1 MFGRNKK
8 VNSTRIETLVGKN
21 TKISGNLSFTGGLHV
36 EGEVEGSVQAGDEF
50 SVLILSE
57 SGLIKGDVHVPN
69 MILNGSVEGDVYA
82 SDHVELAP
90 QARITGNVYYNL
102 IEMSMGATLNGNLI
116 HQEGGKP
123 KLEHLVEPDT
133 PMDKESESAK
143 ANTPQEDVKGS
154 SDPSDSKTGTTRRNG
169 KTTAAAGNS

>member
-21 TKISGNLSFTGGLHV
+21 TKITGNLSFTGGLHI
-36 EGEVEGSVQAGDEF
+36 EGEVEGSIQAGDEF

-57 SGLIKGDVHVPN
+57 SGLVKGDVHVPN

-90 QARITGNVYYNL
+90 QAKITGNVYYNL

-123 KLEHLVEPDT
+123 KLEHLVDPEES
-133 PMDKESESAK
+133 KEKEAESTTKEAK
-143 ANTPQEDVKGS
+143 PAE
-154 SDPSDSKTGTTRRNG
+154 DSKAAPGESKSTPARRNG

>member
-21 TKISGNLSFTGGLHV
+21 TCVTGNLSFTGGLHV
-36 EGEVEGSVQAGDEF
+36 EGEIDGNVHAGDDS

-57 SGLIKGDVHVPN
+57 DGIIKGDIHVPN
-69 MILNGSVEGDVYA
+69 MVLNGTVEGDVYA

-90 QARITGNVYYNL
+90 RARINGNVYYHL
-102 IEMSMGATLNGNLI
+102 IEMSMGSTLNGSLI

-123 KLEHLVEPDT
+123 KLEYKGPGQEEEEAAKT
-133 PMDKESESAK
+133 KTKAKESGADEGPESSAK
-143 ANTPQEDVKGS
+143 GAN
-154 SDPSDSKTGTTRRNG
+154 KTM
-169 KTTAAAGNS
+169 AAAGNS

>member
-21 TKISGNLSFTGGLHV
+21 TCITGNLNFTGGLHV
-36 EGEVEGSVQAGDEF
+36 EGEIDGNVQAGDDT

-57 SGLIKGDVHVPN
+57 DGVIKGDIHVPN
-69 MILNGSVEGDVYA
+69 MVLNGTVEGDVYA

-90 QARITGNVYYNL
+90 QARINGNVYYHL
-102 IEMSMGATLNGNLI
+102 IEMSMGSTLNGSLI

-123 KLEHLVEPDT
+123 KLEYKGPEQEPDQAENKNEAEKASSKSAADT
-133 PMDKESESAK
+133 KKATAKGDDKTMAM
-143 ANTPQEDVKGS
+143 
-154 SDPSDSKTGTTRRNG
+154 
-169 KTTAAAGNS
+169 AGNS

>member
-21 TKISGNLSFTGGLHV
+21 TCVTGDLSFTGGLHV
-36 EGEVEGSVQAGDEF
+36 EGEIDGNVHAGDDS

-57 SGLIKGDVHVPN
+57 DGIIKGDIHVPN
-69 MILNGSVEGDVYA
+69 MVLNGTVEGDVYA

-90 QARITGNVYYNL
+90 RARINGNVYYHL
-102 IEMSMGATLNGNLI
+102 IEMSMGSTLNGSLI

-123 KLEHLVEPDT
+123 KLEYKGPGQEEEQGSKADDEP
-133 PMDKESESAK
+133 KESDAGETPKGAAK
-143 ANTPQEDVKGS
+143 APN
-154 SDPSDSKTGTTRRNG
+154 KTM
-169 KTTAAAGNS
+169 AAAGNS

>member
-21 TKISGNLSFTGGLHV
+21 TCVTGNLSFTGGLHV
-36 EGEVEGSVQAGDEF
+36 EGEIDGNVHAGDDS

-57 SGLIKGDVHVPN
+57 DGIIKGDIHVPN
-69 MILNGSVEGDVYA
+69 MVLNGTVEGDVYA

-90 QARITGNVYYNL
+90 RARINGNVYYHL
-102 IEMSMGATLNGNLI
+102 IEMSMGSTLNGSLI

-123 KLEHLVEPDT
+123 KLEYKGPGQEDEEVA
-133 PMDKESESAK
+133 KSESK
-143 ANTPQEDVKGS
+143 PKGS
-154 SDPSDSKTGTTRRNG
+154 GSDEGSDSSAKGANKTM
-169 KTTAAAGNS
+169 AAAGNS

>member
-21 TKISGNLSFTGGLHV
+21 TCVTGNLSFTGGLHV
-36 EGEVEGSVQAGDEF
+36 EGEIDGNVHAGDDS

-57 SGLIKGDVHVPN
+57 DGVIKGDIHVPN
-69 MILNGSVEGDVYA
+69 MVLNGTVEGDVYA

-90 QARITGNVYYNL
+90 RARINGNVYYHL
-102 IEMSMGATLNGNLI
+102 IEMSMGSTLNGSLI

-123 KLEHLVEPDT
+123 KLEYKGPGQDEEEVARVETKP
-133 PMDKESESAK
+133 KESSADESPKSSAK
-143 ANTPQEDVKGS
+143 SAN
-154 SDPSDSKTGTTRRNG
+154 KTM
-169 KTTAAAGNS
+169 AAAGNS

>member
-36 EGEVEGSVQAGDEF
+36 EGEVEGSIQAGDEF

-57 SGLIKGDVHVPN
+57 SGLVKGDVHVPN

-123 KLEHLVEPDT
+123 KLEHLVDPESST
-133 PMDKESESAK
+133 EKESDGAKESAPVEEIK
-143 ANTPQEDVKGS
+143 DAKED
-154 SDPSDSKTGTTRRNG
+154 DKTTSTRRNG

>member
-21 TKISGNLSFTGGLHV
+21 TCVTCNLSFTGGLHV
-36 EGEVEGSVQAGDEF
+36 EGEIDGNVHAGDDS

-57 SGLIKGDVHVPN
+57 DGVIKGDIHVPN
-69 MILNGSVEGDVYA
+69 IVLNGTVEGDVYA

-90 QARITGNVYYNL
+90 RARINGNVYYHL
-102 IEMSMGATLNGNLI
+102 IEMSMGSTLNGSLI

-123 KLEHLVEPDT
+123 KLEYKGPGQDEEEVARADT
-133 PMDKESESAK
+133 KSKESGADKSPESS
-143 ANTPQEDVKGS
+143 TKGTN
-154 SDPSDSKTGTTRRNG
+154 KTM
-169 KTTAAAGNS
+169 AAAGNS

>member
-21 TKISGNLSFTGGLHV
+21 TCVTGNLSFTGGLHV
-36 EGEVEGSVQAGDEF
+36 EGEIDGNVHAGDDS

-57 SGLIKGDVHVPN
+57 DGIIKGDIHVPN
-69 MILNGSVEGDVYA
+69 MVLNGTVEGDVYA

-90 QARITGNVYYNL
+90 RARINGNVYYHL
-102 IEMSMGATLNGNLI
+102 IEMSMGSTLNGSLI

-123 KLEHLVEPDT
+123 KLEYKGPGQEEEKAAKT
-133 PMDKESESAK
+133 ETKAKESGADESPESSAK
-143 ANTPQEDVKGS
+143 GAN
-154 SDPSDSKTGTTRRNG
+154 KTM
-169 KTTAAAGNS
+169 AAAGNS

>member
-21 TKISGNLSFTGGLHV
+21 TKINGNLNFTGGLHV
-36 EGEVEGSVQAGDEF
+36 EGEVEGSIQAGDEF

-57 SGLIKGDVHVPN
+57 SGLVKGDVHVPN

-123 KLEHLVEPDT
+123 KLEHLVDPET
-133 PMDKESESAK
+133 SSEKELESTKASMPAEDAK
-143 ANTPQEDVKGS
+143 AAPGDR
-154 SDPSDSKTGTTRRNG
+154 KTTATRRNG

>member
-21 TKISGNLSFTGGLHV
+21 TCVTGNLSFTGGLHV
-36 EGEVEGSVQAGDEF
+36 EGEIDGNVHAGDDS

-57 SGLIKGDVHVPN
+57 DGVIKGDIHVPN
-69 MILNGSVEGDVYA
+69 MVLNGTVEGDVYA

-90 QARITGNVYYNL
+90 RARINGNVYYHL
-102 IEMSMGATLNGNLI
+102 IEMSMGSTLNGSLI

-123 KLEHLVEPDT
+123 KLEYKGPGQDEEEVAKAEAKP
-133 PMDKESESAK
+133 KESGADESPK
-143 ANTPQEDVKGS
+143 SSNKGAN
-154 SDPSDSKTGTTRRNG
+154 KTM
-169 KTTAAAGNS
+169 AAAGNS

>member
-21 TKISGNLSFTGGLHV
+21 TKVEGNLNFTGGLHV
-36 EGEVEGSVQAGDEF
+36 EGNVEGDIRAGDEL

-57 SGLIKGDVHVPN
+57 SGFVKGDIHVPN

-90 QARITGNVYYNL
+90 HARITGNVYYNL
-102 IEMSMGATLNGNLI
+102 IEMSMGSTLNGNLI

-123 KLEHLVEPDT
+123 KLEHLADPGVSGAKGSKDQGGKAT
-133 PMDKESESAK
+133 PEKESAPSDK
-143 ANTPQEDVKGS
+143 TGS
-154 SDPSDSKTGTTRRNG
+154 SESSG
-169 KTTAAAGNS
+169 KTTAAAGDS